1 MVYGGFWIA
10 VSLLFVVLFLGCN
23 FSNKSR
29 IGKFT
34 EKFKDEGFIL
44 NVTTNTNPEMLSI
57 NSGIEEGRR
66 DAPIGST
73 EPQ

>member
-10 VSLLFVVLFLGCN
+10 ISLLFIVLFLGYN

-29 IGKFT
+29 IGKLK

>member
-10 VSLLFVVLFLGCN
+10 VSLLFVVLFLGSN

-57 NSGIEEGRR
+57 KSGIEEGRR